1 MREGAR
7 GSATGASGSSLAI
20 AIAIAR
26 VYLLDIRE
34 AIAKIR
40 QYTKGLTR
48 EDMAADSKTLDP
60 VVRNLEVIGE
70 AVKMLPDEVRRAAP
84 K

>member
-1 MREGAR
+1 
-7 GSATGASGSSLAI
+7 
-20 AIAIAR
+20 
-26 VYLLDIRE
+26 
-34 AIAKIR
+34 
-40 QYTKGLTR
+40 
-48 EDMAADSKTLDP
+48 MAADSKTLDP